1 MVRMSR
7 TAALVC
13 AVLFLFF
20 GVSAAFAQHA
30 ANSSNDGVNNGQQA
44 AANSPG
50 HLRQATREEQ
60 AELAALSTNLSQS
73 TEGLVVVTR
82 GDGSQMVDLQD
93 RFQDA
98 MLVRPV
104 GPFVL
109 VNHGLPF
116 PNLGPLLSPE
126 IPLDAVL
133 AAVRRRVRPRGRVLP
148 RSGENDRRTVMRR
161 TRIEKLKGRELSL
174 AALPRVRPRPRG

>member
-20 GVSAAFAQHA
+20 GVSTAFAQHA
-30 ANSSNDGVNNGQQA
+30 ANSPNDGVNNGQQA

-82 GDGSQMVDLQD
+82 GDGSQTVDLQD

-98 MLVRPV
+98 MLVRM
-104 GPFVL
+104 GTDGELEEKCTNDF
-109 VNHGLPF
+109 N
-116 PNLGPLLSPE
+116 
-126 IPLDAVL
+126 DAVKFMNGETP
-133 AAVRRRVRPRGRVLP
+133 AAKP
-148 RSGENDRRTVMRR
+148 TV
-161 TRIEKLKGRELSL
+161 ELETK
-174 AALPRVRPRPRG
+174 